1 MEQLPVESIGGN
13 VSRALIGCALFSAI
27 LVVGCAPSEQPQ
39 SASVQSSAHL
49 SPTGMADSHPVL
61 FADVAAQVGL
71 DFVNLSGKDN
81 PRLLVETTGTGVAFL
96 DYDDDGWLDLFFVNG
111 TLLDADPPQATNR
124 LFHNEPDPSA
134 QRHFREVTRQ
144 SGLLSKGWSMGC
156 ATGDIDNDG
165 DTDLLVT
172 YWGPNLLYR
181 NNGDSTF
188 DEIAAQ
194 AGVDHPGWGTS
205 AAFADL
211 DGDGWLDLYVTN
223 YLHIDLDHPPKDGQ
237 SCQYKGLA
245 VPCGPQ
251 GVPAQTDALY
261 RNRGDGTFAD
271 MSASSGL
278 DQWSYAGLGVAFGD
292 FDNDGDLD
300 IYVANDS
307 EPNML
312 LRNDGDW
319 YFSEIGQSAGAAYSE
334 SGRPQA
340 GMGVHSGDY
349 DNDGDLDLF
358 VTNFSEDYNTLYQNQ
373 SPTTTDSMCFVDVS
387 HATGLSAGDR
397 PYLGWATAFWDYDN
411 NGWLD
416 LYVIN
421 GHVYPQLG
429 VHASG
434 LTYRQ
439 RNLLYQNQHG
449 HFIEVGRRAGAAWQ
463 LEAASRAA
471 AQGDYDND
479 GDLDLAVV
487 NHNAAPTLLRNEGGN
502 FNNWLGLELVGH
514 VSNRDGIG
522 ARIWIFTA
530 DQVQMRE
537 VFRGYG
543 FQSQHDPRALIGLG
557 ANQTVDRVE
566 IHWPSGSRQTIAA
579 PPVRRYLKVHE
590 GRDGFEQGPAIPPPQ
605 SQSLIASSPTS
616 NWSAADFA
624 ALGNQYYQAR
634 HYGEAHAAFYRAL
647 ALDPTHK
654 LANLGMGTLLYTGMG
669 AADEALSY
677 VEEAARRDSSWAE
690 SFLVL
695 GKVYLDLERPAL
707 AARALERVARLRA
720 QDWEAYF
727 WLGRAYEQ
735 SNRLAEAANAFGNAT
750 RWAPWEPEPLLAL
763 AQLYARQGNEKAA
776 DEANKRFAR
785 YRRLAQR
792 VESLQSQID
801 REPQNEKAFLDL
813 GLAYMEQGRLEWA
826 ATHYQG
832 MITRAPQSA
841 LGLYGLGLLCLRR
854 NDPQGAL
861 DYLHKAAVYSPDD
874 AEIRG
879 ALGQVYFQL
888 ERYDEAVV
896 EWEQI
901 ADTTRIG
908 RMLQQAR
915 ARILSAA
922 EGHPTDA
929 KRGR

>member
-1 MEQLPVESIGGN
+1 M
-13 VSRALIGCALFSAI
+13 SRALLGCALFIAI
-27 LVVGCAPSEQPQ
+27 LAVGCSPQAPSEQPQ
-39 SASVQSSAHL
+39 SATVQSPAHL
-49 SPTGMADSHPVL
+49 TAEESHPVL
-61 FADVAAQVGL
+61 FTDVAAQVGL
-71 DFVNLSGKDN
+71 DFANLSGQDN
-81 PRLLVETTGTGVAFL
+81 PQLLVETTSTGVAFL

-124 LFHNEPDPSA
+124 LFHNEPGPNA

-144 SGLLSKGWSMGC
+144 SGLLAKGWGMGC

-188 DEIAAQ
+188 DEIAAH
-194 AGVDHPGWGTS
+194 AGADHPGWGTS

-211 DGDGWLDLYVTN
+211 DSDGWLDLYVTN
-223 YLHIDLDHPPKDGQ
+223 YLHIDLDHLPQDGQ
-237 SCQYKGLA
+237 PCQYKGLA

-251 GVPAQTDALY
+251 GVPAQADVLY
-261 RNRGDGTFAD
+261 RNNGDGTFAD

-307 EPNML
+307 EPNMI

-319 YFSEIGQSAGAAYSE
+319 YFSEIGQAAGAAYSE

-373 SPTTTDSMCFVDVS
+373 SPTPASMRFVDVS
-387 HATGLSAGDR
+387 HATGLSASDR

-411 NGWLD
+411 DGWLD

-449 HFIEVGRRAGAAWQ
+449 HFIEVGRRAGAVWQ
-463 LEAASRAA
+463 LKAASRAA

-479 GDLDLAVV
+479 GDLDLVVV

-502 FNNWLGLELVGH
+502 FNDWLGIELVGL

-543 FQSQHDPRALIGLG
+543 FQGQHDPRTLIGLG
-557 ANQTVDRVE
+557 SNKTVDRIE

-590 GRDGFEQGPAIPPPQ
+590 GRAGFEQGPAIPPPQ
-605 SQSLIASSPTS
+605 RESAIALPQTP
-616 NWSAADFA
+616 NRSAADFA
-624 ALGNQYYQAR
+624 ALGNQYYQAGQ
-634 HYGEAHAAFYRAL
+634 YGEAHAAFYRAL

-654 LANLGMGTLLYTGMG
+654 LANLGMGTLLYVGMG
-669 AADEALSY
+669 AADEALLY
-677 VEEAARRDSSWAE
+677 VEKAARRDSSSAE
-690 SFLVL
+690 SFFVL
-695 GKVYLDLERPAL
+695 GKVYMDLDRPAS
-707 AARALERVARLRA
+707 AVQAFARVTRLRA

-735 SNRLAEAANAFGNAT
+735 NNRLTEAANAFGNAT
-750 RWAPWEPEPLLAL
+750 RWAPWEPGPLWEL
-763 AQLYARQGNEKAA
+763 AQLYAMQGNEKAA
-776 DEANKRFAR
+776 EEMNKRFER
-785 YRRLAQR
+785 YHRLAQR
-792 VESLQSQID
+792 VESLQSQLD
-801 REPQNEKAFLDL
+801 REPQNERALLDL
-813 GLAYMEQGRLEWA
+813 GLVYMEQGRLDRA
-826 ATHYQG
+826 AAHYQG
-832 MITRAPQSA
+832 MIDRAPQSA
-841 LGLYGLGLLCLRR
+841 LGRYGLGLLCLRR
-854 NDPQGAL
+854 NDPQAAL
-861 DYLHKAAVYSPDD
+861 GYLHKAAIYAPDD

-879 ALGQVYFQL
+879 ALGQAYFQL
-888 ERYDEAVV
+888 ERYDEAVL

-908 RMLQQAR
+908 RMLERAR
-915 ARILSAA
+915 ARIASAA
-922 EGHPTDA
+922 EGHPTAA

>member
-1 MEQLPVESIGGN
+1 M
-13 VSRALIGCALFSAI
+13 GCSPQ
-27 LVVGCAPSEQPQ
+27 APSEQPR
-39 SASVQSSAHL
+39 SDSVRSTTHL
-49 SPTGMADSHPVL
+49 SSTGMAEESYPVL
-61 FADVAAQVGL
+61 FSDVAAQVGL
-71 DFVNLSGKDN
+71 DFVNISGRDH

-124 LFHNEPDPSA
+124 LFRNEPDPNT

-144 SGLLSKGWSMGC
+144 SGLLSKGWGMGC

-165 DTDLLVT
+165 DTDLVVT

-181 NNGDSTF
+181 NNSDSTF

-211 DGDGWLDLYVTN
+211 DSDGWLDLYVTN
-223 YLHIDLDHPPKDGQ
+223 YLHIDLDHPPQDGQ
-237 SCQYKGLA
+237 PCQYKGLA

-251 GVPAQTDALY
+251 GVPAQADVLY
-261 RNRGDGTFAD
+261 RNNGNGTFVD
-271 MSASSGL
+271 MSVISGL

-334 SGRPQA
+334 SGRAQA

-373 SPTTTDSMCFVDVS
+373 SPTTDSMRLVDIS
-387 HATGLSAGDR
+387 HATGLSASDR

-411 NGWLD
+411 DGWLD

-502 FNNWLGLELVGH
+502 FNDWLGIELVGH

-543 FQSQHDPRALIGLG
+543 FQGQHDPRTLIGLG
-557 ANQTVDRVE
+557 SNKTVERIE

-590 GRDGFEQGPAIPPPQ
+590 GRDDFEQGPAIPPPQ
-605 SQSLIASSPTS
+605 SESLIALSQTA

-624 ALGNQYYQAR
+624 ALGNQYYQAGQ
-634 HYGEAHAAFYRAL
+634 YGEAHAAFYRAL

-654 LANLGMGTLLYTGMG
+654 LANLGMGTLFYAGMG
-669 AADEALSY
+669 VADEALLY
-677 VEEAARRDSSWAE
+677 VEEAARRDSSSAE

-695 GKVYLDLERPAL
+695 GKVYLDLDRPVL
-707 AARALERVARLRA
+707 AARAFERVASLRI

-735 SNRLAEAANAFGNAT
+735 SNHLTEAANAFSNAT
-750 RWAPWEPEPLLAL
+750 RWAPWEPGPLLAL
-763 AQLYARQGNEKAA
+763 AQLYTRQGNEKAA
-776 DEANKRFAR
+776 EEANKRFER
-785 YRRLAQR
+785 YRRLEQR
-792 VESLQSQID
+792 VESLQAQID
-801 REPQNEKAFLDL
+801 REPQNEKALLDL
-813 GLAYMEQGRLEWA
+813 GLAYMAQGRLDWA
-826 ATHYQG
+826 AMHYQE
-832 MITRAPQSA
+832 MVDRAPQSA

-861 DYLHKAAVYSPDD
+861 DYLHKAAAYAPDA

-879 ALGQVYFQL
+879 ALGQAYFQL

-908 RMLQQAR
+908 R
-915 ARILSAA
+915 IL
-922 EGHPTDA
+922 ERVD
-929 KRGR
+929 